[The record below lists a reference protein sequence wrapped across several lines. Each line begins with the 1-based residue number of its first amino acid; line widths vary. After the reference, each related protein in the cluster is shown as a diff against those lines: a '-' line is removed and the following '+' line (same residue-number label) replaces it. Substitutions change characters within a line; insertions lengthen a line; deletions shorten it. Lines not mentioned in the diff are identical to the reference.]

1 MEISIGSLLIIL
13 TAAWCLENEQ
23 KRNKL
28 QTQVLETLETIIQQQ
43 DLIDQQT
50 RDHKSLQKGVD
61 TMNKNLF
68 KKVKDEMTKLIEIQV
83 KERTRPIWEQVDP
96 LFDRAKLEEINTKH
110 IAILED
116 KIQKQ
121 MDQQS
126 LTLTSHQNL
135 IGDICDLQQ
144 DNINCNNQLKEGL
157 DRLLVQLQT
166 HINHRA
172 HQEEVTQTEIN
183 IISEQIELLN
193 KNHDEMQL
201 DLTRVENELH
211 TEEIKQNFK
220 TIKDIERLDLLLV
233 KEHGNILSLGNKI
246 DAFSKTQTRKDDEDE
261 YRDTRLNKID
271 TLLHNHEQAI
281 VKTYS
286 KLMDQTESVK
296 TCQQINTDLDEQM
309 KQVYKLILKISE
321 DQSKIEQ
328 EETQRQRIIGE
339 LLENILGGTI
349 FNENLMKE
357 QETEDKPDEQDPKEQ
372 MEKPSQSPIHITIEL
387 TEDIQPKSRPEI
399 SFIRDYAYAP
409 FKAKK
414 IEPEDFTPN
423 HYNSRREEDT
433 KSEKEIPGEDSSSSD
448 EA

>member
-23 KRNKL
+23 KHSKL
-28 QTQVLETLETIIQQQ
+28 QTQVLQTLETIIQQQ
-43 DLIDQQT
+43 DLIDQQI

-68 KKVKDEMTKLIEIQV
+68 KRVKDEMTKLIEIQV
-83 KERTRPIWEQVDP
+83 KERTKPIWEQVDP
-96 LFDRAKLEEINTKH
+96 LFDRAKLEEINTRH

-116 KIQKQ
+116 KLQKQ
-121 MDQQS
+121 LDQQS

-144 DNINCNNQLKEGL
+144 ENINCNNQLKEGL

-172 HQEEVTQTEIN
+172 HQEEVNQTEIN

-246 DAFSKTQTRKDDEDE
+246 DAFSKTQTRKDEEDD
-261 YRDTRLNKID
+261 YRDNRLNKID

-339 LLENILGGTI
+339 ILENILGGTI
-349 FNENLMKE
+349 FNENLMTEQEKE
-357 QETEDKPDEQDPKEQ
+357 QETETKPEKQDPNEE
-372 MEKPSQSPIHITIEL
+372 MEKENQEQAH
-387 TEDIQPKSRPEI
+387 
-399 SFIRDYAYAP
+399 
-409 FKAKK
+409 
-414 IEPEDFTPN
+414 
-423 HYNSRREEDT
+423 
-433 KSEKEIPGEDSSSSD
+433 SSMCICVYVC
-448 EA
+448 E